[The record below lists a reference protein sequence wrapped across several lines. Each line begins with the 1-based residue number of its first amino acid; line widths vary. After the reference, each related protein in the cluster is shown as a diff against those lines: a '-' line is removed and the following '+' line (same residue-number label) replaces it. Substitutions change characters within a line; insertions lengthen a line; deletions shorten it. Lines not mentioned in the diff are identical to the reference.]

1 MKVKF
6 YVDRYTLRPLDGMK
20 FWCDADDP
28 FCFLAFR
35 MGWVRATS
43 DLGSL
48 AVAENMKESLAARY
62 GEDVNNFSIVILS

>member
-6 YVDRYTLRPLDGMK
+6 YVDRYTL
-20 FWCDADDP
+20 
-28 FCFLAFR
+28 R

-48 AVAENMKESLAARY
+48 AVAKNMKESLAARY
-62 GEDVNNFSIVILS
+62 GEDVNNFSIVISS